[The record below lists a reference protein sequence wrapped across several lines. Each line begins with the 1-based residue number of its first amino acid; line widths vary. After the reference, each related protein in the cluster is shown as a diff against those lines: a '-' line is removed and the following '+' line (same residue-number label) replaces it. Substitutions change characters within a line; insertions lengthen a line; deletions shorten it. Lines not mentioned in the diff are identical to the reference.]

1 MRHTSAEREPTLA
14 DRLASPG
21 ERSGYLDGAIAVLAL
36 AVIVFLLLGAPHGL
50 MDKADRAA
58 YAVCH
63 RIPERSFWI
72 AGRPLPLCARCSG
85 TYLGTLSAL
94 AVLTLRRR
102 GRASRLP
109 APRYLGV
116 FAFFM
121 LVWAVDGFNSFLT
134 LFPGLSH
141 LYEPRNILRLVTGA
155 LEGLALGALLLAAWN
170 ATVWAEPDD
179 TPSVESWR
187 DLAWMLTGGAMV
199 IVLVTRPWEPL
210 LMPLALLSSAAI
222 VGLVATVNTMLVLML
237 WGREEQ
243 FHRLREAAAPIVA
256 GLALSM
262 GELALVGMGR
272 SALEAWLG
280 WPF

>member
-1 MRHTSAEREPTLA
+1 
-14 DRLASPG
+14 
-21 ERSGYLDGAIAVLAL
+21 
-36 AVIVFLLLGAPHGL
+36 

-63 RIPERSFWI
+63 RIPERSFLI

-85 TYLGTLSAL
+85 TYLGTLAAL

-102 GRASRLP
+102 GRASHLP

-121 LVWAVDGFNSFLT
+121 LVWAADGFNSFLA
-134 LFPGLSH
+134 LFPGLPH
-141 LYEPRNILRLVTGA
+141 LYEPRNTLRLVTGT
-155 LEGLALGALLLAAWN
+155 LEGLVLGAVLLAAWN
-170 ATVWAEPDD
+170 ATVWTEPDD
-179 TPSVESWR
+179 TPSVGSWR
-187 DLAWMLTGGAMV
+187 DLAWMLAGGAVV
-199 IVLVTRPWEPL
+199 IALVSRPWAPL
-210 LMPLALLSSAAI
+210 LLPLALLSGAAI

-237 WGREEQ
+237 WGREGQ
-243 FHRLREAAAPIVA
+243 FRRRREAVAPIMA
-256 GLALSM
+256 GLALAM

>member
-1 MRHTSAEREPTLA
+1 MA
-14 DRLASPG
+14 DRETDSG
-21 ERSGYLDGAIAVLAL
+21 GRSRPLDGVIVVLAL
-36 AVIVFLLLGAPHGL
+36 AAILLLLLGPPHGL
-50 MDKADRAA
+50 IDKADGAA

-63 RIPERSFWI
+63 RIPARSFMI

-85 TYLGTLSAL
+85 TYLGTLAAL

-109 APRYLGV
+109 TPRYLGV

-121 LVWAVDGFNSFLT
+121 LVWAADGFNSFLT
-134 LFPGLSH
+134 LFPGLPH
-141 LYEPRNILRLVTGA
+141 LYEPSNTLRLVTGT
-155 LEGLALGALLLAAWN
+155 LEGLALGAVLLAAWN
-170 ATVWAEPDD
+170 VTVWAEPDD

-187 DLAWMLTGGAMV
+187 DLAWMLAGGAIV
-199 IVLVTRPWEPL
+199 IALVSRPWAPL
-210 LMPLALLSSAAI
+210 LVPLALLSGAAI

-237 WGREEQ
+237 WRREGQ
-243 FHRLREAAAPIVA
+243 FHRKREAVAPIMA
-256 GLALSM
+256 GLALAM